1 MTNFCRLVV
10 VALMLCGLSTSCAAG
25 EIPPEYKN
33 FFSLPASQERREFRK
48 YPLEKQIDIHL
59 IAATYFRPP
68 KFGFSYDI
76 AAQGKEA
83 IPALLS
89 RLKAGSSEAY
99 RGPVIYVFR
108 VMVKFYYDFRDET
121 EITDTLKTV
130 VSSMKDPFYREESE
144 RLLKEILSEPKKEGA
159 RVP

>member
-1 MTNFCRLVV
+1 MTNACRLVM
-10 VALMLCGLSTSCAAG
+10 VALMLCGLSISCGAG

-33 FFSLPASQERREFRK
+33 FFSLSGSQERIEFRK

-59 IAATYFRPP
+59 VAATYFRPP

-83 IPALLS
+83 IPVLLS
-89 RLKAGSSEAY
+89 RLKADSSEAY
-99 RGPVIYVFR
+99 RGPIIYVFR
-108 VMVKFYYDFRDET
+108 VMVKFYYDFRDEK
-121 EITDTLKTV
+121 EVMDTLKTV
-130 VSSMKDPFYREESE
+130 VSSMKDQFYREESE

-159 RVP
+159 HVP

>member
-1 MTNFCRLVV
+1 M
-10 VALMLCGLSTSCAAG
+10 VALMLCGLNTSCGAG

-33 FFSLPASQERREFRK
+33 FFSVPASQERREFRE

-76 AAQGKEA
+76 AARGNEA

-89 RLKAGSSEAY
+89 RLKADSSEAY
-99 RGPVIYVFR
+99 RGPIIYVFR
-108 VMVKFYYDFRDET
+108 VMVKFHYDFRDEK
-121 EITDTLKTV
+121 EVMDTLKAV
-130 VSSMKDPFYREESE
+130 VSSMKDQFYREESE

-159 RVP
+159 PVP